1 MTFKKHPDK
10 KKTIKITFTISKLK
24 WFFYIMLVQDNLYY
38 KRFQHHSWNSDMVS
52 EILTESYVYNSR
64 QIAY

>member
-10 KKTIKITFTISKLK
+10 KINNKKTFTISKLK
-24 WFFYIMLVQDNLYY
+24 WFFYYISQDNLYY

-52 EILTESYVYNSR
+52 EILIESYVYNSR